1 MTAAAAKRS
10 WKQALAVYAHRRV
23 IGMLFLGFSSGI
35 PLPLVFSTF
44 GTWLR
49 DVGVTPST
57 IGFLSAVGLAYAFKF
72 VWAPVVDRLELPILH
87 RLFGQRRSW
96 MLFAQIM
103 VAFGLFLMAITNPQ
117 TQLTQLAIA
126 AVLVA
131 FFSAT
136 QDIAIDAYRIEAVDP
151 DRQGAMAAT
160 YIYGYRLAMIASV
173 AGALYVAEFVS
184 WSVAYM
190 ALAVCMGVGVI
201 TTLIISE
208 PARKVSALT
217 REIENKMAALLRADP
232 KAVSLWKRLQA
243 WFAGAVVG
251 PFAEFFARNG
261 SRAIFILALVSV
273 YLMSDYLLGVMAGPF
288 YIDMGYSKVEIANV
302 AKVFGLAVT
311 IIGAGLGGVLVV
323 RYGVMRML
331 LVGAILLAVTNLSF
345 AWLAASGESDL
356 WRLAVVI
363 MADNLSGGMANVF
376 FIAYMSSL
384 TSTAY
389 TATQY
394 ALFSSLMK
402 IPGKITGLFSGTLVE
417 AYGYAEFFIVAAA
430 SGIPAILLVLYLMRT
445 EPRFDNEVIGREEAK
460 A

>member
-1 MTAAAAKRS
+1 MAGVARN
-10 WKQALAVYAHRRV
+10 WREALAVYLHRRV
-23 IGMLFLGFSSGI
+23 LAMLFLGFSAGI

-49 DVGVTPST
+49 DVGISPST

-72 VWAPVVDRLELPILH
+72 VWAPFVDRLPLGPLT
-87 RLFGQRRSW
+87 RAFGQRRGW
-96 MLFAQIM
+96 MLFAQFM
-103 VAFGLFLMAITNPQ
+103 VIFGLALMALTNPA
-117 TQLTQLAIA
+117 TQLTQLALA

-136 QDIAIDAYRIEAVDP
+136 QDIAVDAYRIEAVDP
-151 DRQGAMAAT
+151 DRQGAMAAM
-160 YIYGYRLAMIASV
+160 YIYGYRIAMIASV

-184 WSVAYM
+184 WTAAYLAM
-190 ALAVCMGVGVI
+190 AACMFVGVI
-201 TTLIISE
+201 TALIIAE
-208 PARKVSALT
+208 PERRISPLT
-217 REIENKMAALLRADP
+217 RELEEKMRAALRADP
-232 KAVSLWKRLQA
+232 HAASWFKRVEA

-261 SRAIFILALVSV
+261 TRAFVLLGLVSV

-288 YIDMGYSKVEIANV
+288 YIDMGYSKVEIANI
-302 AKVFGLAVT
+302 AKVFGLIVT
-311 IIGAGLGGVLVV
+311 LLGAGLGGVLVV
-323 RYGVMRML
+323 RYGIMPVL
-331 LVGAILLAVTNLSF
+331 LLGAALLAFTNLSF
-345 AWLAASGESDL
+345 AWLAASGSPDN

-363 MADNLSGGMANVF
+363 AADNLSGGLANVV
-376 FIAYMSSL
+376 FIAFMSSL

-402 IPGKITGLFSGTLVE
+402 IPGKIAGVFSGTIVE
-417 AYGYAEFFIVAAA
+417 AYSYAEFFVVAAA
-430 SGIPAILLVLYLMRT
+430 SGIPAILLVLYLMKTGFSPEAEQRA
-445 EPRFDNEVIGREEAK
+445 REA